1 MPFVAETFAAH
12 LARAVDLFRDPARRE
27 DQKREF
33 RALVA
38 MVQEH
43 GATVRTDGGG
53 ISVNGTP
60 VRDAALAPLLQRLEL
75 HGVTELLIPHDA
87 PVSHVFELLRALADQ
102 PGGAEDIDERL
113 RATGSTRVSVSMMRV
128 ADPRAPESLGTEGL
142 LRGDPMGD
150 IASPAAP
157 VAGTA
162 GVEQISH
169 EPEVSPPPS
178 SAEPEPGVVALDD
191 LHQATYDA
199 PAAQPVVAPPAAA
212 PPAVPPRVVGVPPD
226 KVLPAPRPSQ
236 PVISQ
241 QAASAVFAPA
251 AAQAKD
257 TGDVLADLQ
266 RNPQAAEVGDTLAV
280 LIRQVESA
288 VKANKIEQVLRILG
302 GIVHIEQTLPEGS
315 ARRHYGIA
323 LKRMFTKS
331 TLQALAQMAAMPAHE
346 AGAILVLQRA
356 GADGMEVLLDLL
368 VAASGMNERRHLFNA
383 LTHMKKGTDQLT
395 HMLGHHQWFVVRN
408 IAELAGEL
416 GLEESVPALAKQLD
430 HEDERVRKAVAL
442 ALAKIGSRNAAEPL
456 RRALRDKSAGVRLQA
471 ALGVGGRKASAIGMP
486 LVVAL
491 EEEKD
496 TEVQRE
502 LVLALGRIGSPDAV
516 QALIKFAQP
525 SGKLFGR
532 RPTGL
537 RVAAVEALRLAG
549 GPAAIGTLQG
559 LSGDSDRQVKAAAQA
574 ALVELKN

>member
-12 LARAVDLFRDPARRE
+12 LARAVDLFRDPAKRE

-38 MVQEH
+38 MVQEQ
-43 GATVRTDGGG
+43 GATVRTDGAA
-53 ISVNGTP
+53 ISVNGIP
-60 VRDAALAPLLQRLEL
+60 VRDASLAPLLQRLEL

-87 PVSHVFELLRALADQ
+87 PVSHLYELLRALADQ
-102 PGGAEDIDERL
+102 PGGPEDIDERL
-113 RATGSTRVSVSMMRV
+113 RATGATRVSVSMMRV
-128 ADPRAPESLGTEGL
+128 VDPPAASESLGTEGL

-169 EPEVSPPPS
+169 EPEQPTAVPEMHTGERLAIPPLEP
-178 SAEPEPGVVALDD
+178 APVAPLVRGTEPEKP
-191 LHQATYDA
+191 A
-199 PAAQPVVAPPAAA
+199 P
-212 PPAVPPRVVGVPPD
+212 
-226 KVLPAPRPSQ
+226 KPRPSQ
-236 PVISQ
+236 PVIAQ

-257 TGDVLADLQ
+257 SADVLGELQ
-266 RNPQAAEVGDTLAV
+266 RNPQGAEVGDTLAV
-280 LIRQVESA
+280 LIRQVEA
-288 VKANKIEQVLRILG
+288 AAKASRIEEVLRIVG
-302 GIVHIEQTLPEGS
+302 GIVRIEQSLPEGS

-331 TLQALAQMAAMPAHE
+331 TLQALAQMAGMPAHE
-346 AGAILVLQRA
+346 VDAILVLQRA

-368 VAASGMNERRHLFNA
+368 VAAPGMNERRHLFNA
-383 LTHMKKGTDQLT
+383 LTQMKKGTDQLT

-456 RRALRDKSAGVRLQA
+456 RRALRDKSTGVRLQA

-549 GPAAIGTLQG
+549 GPAAVGTLQG

-574 ALVELKN
+574 ALVELKK